1 MSAQPSN
8 GWSRRSLLSLG
19 GAALALQLPGV
30 SLALAAGNVSGRAD
44 DPRLVVI
51 FLRGAMDGLAAV
63 PPVGDPG
70 WKTLRPQADA
80 DFERYGQPLPLDST
94 FSLHAKLPTLH
105 RWYGEKQLV
114 VAHAVASPY
123 RERSHFDAQQLLE
136 SGGNRAFEL
145 QTGWLGRA
153 METRLQQGVAL
164 SPALPLALRGATG
177 ASSWAPSNQPEV
189 APDLLERLAML
200 YKQDAQLGP
209 AFAKAREQR
218 SGVMA
223 DANEGANFVALAR
236 QAGRFLAADGGPQIA
251 WLDSNG
257 WDTHSA
263 QAARLARQFESL
275 DNGMAALRESLGPRW
290 ANTAVL
296 VVSEFGRSAAMNGSG
311 GTDHGTAGVAFLA
324 GGRVAGG
331 RVLTDWPGLA
341 TAQLHEAR
349 DLRPTTDVRTLIK
362 PVLQHQLGT
371 ATAQLDRDVLPGSP
385 RGRNDLWLA

>member
-1 MSAQPSN
+1 MSAHPSN

-30 SLALAAGNVSGRAD
+30 SLALAAGNASGRAD

-80 DFERYGQPLPLDST
+80 DFERYGQPLALDGT
-94 FSLHAKLPTLH
+94 FALHAKLPTLH

-153 METRLQQGVAL
+153 METRSQQGVAL

-209 AFAKAREQR
+209 TFAKAREQR

-223 DANEGANFVALAR
+223 DANEGANFMALAR

-275 DNGMAALRESLGPRW
+275 DNGLAALRESLGARW

>member
-1 MSAQPSN
+1 MSAPTN

-30 SLALAAGNVSGRAD
+30 SLALAAGNPASGGNE
-44 DPRLVVI
+44 PRLVVV

-63 PPVGDPG
+63 PPVGDPS

-80 DFERYGQPLPLDST
+80 DAERYGQPLALDGT
-94 FSLHAKLPTLH
+94 FALHAKLPTLH
-105 RWYGEKQLV
+105 RWYGDQQLI

-153 METRLQQGVAL
+153 METNGRQGVAL
-164 SPALPLALRGATG
+164 SPALPLALRGASG
-177 ASSWAPSNQPEV
+177 ASSWAPSTQPGV
-189 APDLLERLAML
+189 APDLLERLALL
-200 YKQDAQLGP
+200 YKGDAQLGP

-218 SGVMA
+218 LGVMA

-263 QAARLARQFESL
+263 QAFRLARQFESL
-275 DNGMAALRESLGPRW
+275 DSGLAALREALGPRW

-324 GGRVAGG
+324 GGGVAGG

-349 DLRPTTDVRTLIK
+349 DLKPTIDVRALIK
-362 PVLQHQLGT
+362 PVLQRQLGT
-371 ATAQLDRDVLPGSP
+371 GSAQLDRDVLPGAP
-385 RGRNDLWLA
+385 RGRTDLWRV